1 MTTPVVVKRSV
12 VVAGHRTSIS
22 LEDAFWKSLREIARE
37 RGTPLSL
44 LVETID
50 STRGDANLSSAIRL
64 FVLDHYRTSASARR

>member
-1 MTTPVVVKRSV
+1 MTAPVVVKRSV

-22 LEDAFWKSLREIARE
+22 LEDAFWKSLKEIARE

-50 STRGDANLSSAIRL
+50 STRGRGTRLKVEVPLSAAVPGSGG
-64 FVLDHYRTSASARR
+64 